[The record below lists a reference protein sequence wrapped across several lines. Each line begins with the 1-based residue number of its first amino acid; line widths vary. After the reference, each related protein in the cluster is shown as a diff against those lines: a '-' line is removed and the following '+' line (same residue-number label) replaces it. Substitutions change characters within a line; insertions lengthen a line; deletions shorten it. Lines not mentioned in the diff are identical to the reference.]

1 MDPRIP
7 RLRATLREPFAALID
22 PEGDPKRRLL
32 VAAAALPM
40 PPDVLLPA
48 LVTLAYDTDDTVR
61 ERALATLHEQ
71 PVELLGPMLLTF
83 SNVDLL
89 GLFGELVLRLGH
101 DELTVAAL
109 TNPATPDE
117 TVSIIARR
125 ASASLTERIGQNQVR
140 LIRCPD
146 IIKSLYF
153 NEQTPMTVVMRI
165 IETAVRNDV
174 DLSHLPGADK
184 IKVSILGGPEPVV
197 APPEGE
203 PGEPPVPPG
212 DEAASDAL
220 QPALLEDA
228 PSPGGAGPDAAAI
241 GDDEFMRLLAE
252 AASDEGVFTAA
263 TVTEG
268 ESEDPE
274 RLRPEKSIWNL
285 VRTMSVAQKV
295 RLALIGNMAA
305 RSVLIRDSKKLVALS
320 VLDSPRLTDREVA
333 DFARNKSLSDDVV
346 RRIAYNRDWTRNLQ
360 IQKTLIAN
368 PKCPPSKG
376 LEFVKNQ
383 TIRDLKEISHDREVP
398 AFIVRTAK
406 ALLAQREKRQGGGR

>member
-7 RLRATLREPFAALID
+7 RLRATLREPFASLID
-22 PEGDPKRRLL
+22 PGGDPKRRAL

-48 LVTLAYDTDDTVR
+48 LVTLAYDADDTIR
-61 ERALATLHEQ
+61 ERAVATLREQ

-101 DELTVAAL
+101 DELTLAAL

-117 TVSIIARR
+117 TVSVIARR
-125 ASASLTERIGQNQVR
+125 ASARLTEEIGQNQVR

-153 NEQTPMTVVMRI
+153 NELTPMTVVMRI
-165 IETAVRNDV
+165 VETAVRNGV
-174 DLSHLPGADK
+174 DLSHIPGADK
-184 IKVSILGGPEPVV
+184 IKASIMGGPDPVV
-197 APPEGE
+197 GPPEGE
-203 PGEPPVPPG
+203 PEDPLAPPG
-212 DEAASDAL
+212 DEAASDPL
-220 QPALLEDA
+220 PPELVGDA
-228 PSPGGAGPDAAAI
+228 PATDAAEIDAATI
-241 GDDEFMRLLAE
+241 DDAEFMRLLAE
-252 AASDEGVFTAA
+252 AASDESAFVAA
-263 TVTEG
+263 TATEG
-268 ESEDPE
+268 ESQATD
-274 RLRPEKSIWNL
+274 LARPEKSIWNL
-285 VRTMSVAQKV
+285 VRNMSVAQKV

-346 RRIAYNRDWTRNLQ
+346 RRIAYNRDWTRNAQ
-360 IQKTLIAN
+360 IQRTLIAN

-383 TIRDLKEISHDREVP
+383 SIRDLKAISHDREVP

-406 ALLAQREKRQGGGR
+406 ALLAQREKRQGGGH